1 MTWTSAEDI
10 FVQSWSSWVFRA
22 GLNSWQL
29 DLFEYQVMPQNHLGQ
44 HDLMLYIMWFLWTA
58 ASGHAVCAIASHELL
73 HYSSFNC
80 TLTSFDPSPSLHFIL
95 APLCLLFFFFSRSF
109 CWKSSWLLYLITK
122 KNDSRELLF
131 IWGICSLG
139 GMDWILCKDKAVRC
153 WLFKR
158 NQFKCFHFQRCGLLY
173 L

>member
-10 FVQSWSSWVFRA
+10 FMQSWSSWVFRA

-80 TLTSFDPSPSLHFIL
+80 MLTSFDPSPSLHFIL
-95 APLCLLFFFFSRSF
+95 APPCLLFFFFHGHSVERVAGF
-109 CWKSSWLLYLITK
+109 YIWFKK